1 MTKSD
6 ALLTTREFAQK
17 AGVSAGTVSKWLR
30 KGTINGEKNSGKWLI
45 AAAELSKLAQNPDN
59 TSPTSEQPASL
70 PHAGSP
76 EAGAEGTSYSIQ
88 EFSDMTY
95 LTPWGVQQW
104 LKEGRLKKIV
114 DAEGQL
120 RVDGFNLDNPDIKRL
135 LR

>member
-30 KGTINGEKNSGKWLI
+30 QGTINGEKTSGKWLI
-45 AAAELSKLAQNPDN
+45 SATELSKIAQRSENP
-59 TSPTSEQPASL
+59 SPASKQSAPQ

-76 EAGAEGTSYSIQ
+76 KAGAESTSYSIQ

>member
-30 KGTINGEKNSGKWLI
+30 QGTINGEKTSGKWLI
-45 AAAELSKLAQNPDN
+45 SATELSKIAQRPENP
-59 TSPTSEQPASL
+59 SSASKQAPQL
-70 PHAGSP
+70 HAGSP
-76 EAGAEGTSYSIQ
+76 KAGAESTSYSIQ

-104 LKEGRLKKIV
+104 LKDGRLKKTV
-114 DAEGQL
+114 DAGGQL
-120 RVDGFNLDNPDIKRL
+120 RVDGSNLDNPDIKRL